1 MQSIK
6 GDVNLA
12 YGTRYLTCE
21 FYYTSSCP
29 ARADARA
36 SNGPRPGG
44 LRPRCHV
51 FRRAA
56 LHLARTAV
64 LPQIRVPREPVFG
77 PALPLPQLPP
87 AQRLHWPYFLR
98 HGARLASSFAHRL
111 TELYRVSHV
120 AGSLGSQG
128 CLLYAPWRSATHSL
142 RFASPLSGSSKRRVG
157 FYSSITLGC
166 SSLSP
171 SRVNRIL

>member
-1 MQSIK
+1 MHSIK
-6 GDVNLA
+6 GDANLA

-21 FYYTSSCP
+21 FCYSSSCP
-29 ARADARA
+29 ARAQAHA

-51 FRRAA
+51 FRRAT

-64 LPQIRVPREPVFG
+64 FPQIRVPCEPVFG

-87 AQRLHWPYFLR
+87 AQRLYWPYFLR

-111 TELYRVSHV
+111 AEPHRVSHV
-120 AGSLGSQG
+120 AGWLGSQG

-142 RFASPLSGSSKRRVG
+142 RFASPLSGISKRWVG
-157 FYSSITLGC
+157 LYSRITLAC
-166 SSLSP
+166 SPLSP
-171 SRVNRIL
+171 SRANRIF